1 MEYLLENILNMVGFL
16 VGLCIGLA
24 SYLGYRNT
32 GSPVLFRMSVAFL
45 SIGAGFFVI
54 WIGYLAEDLVLNQG
68 NIDRSVQALGIA
80 IQTVGY
86 FFIAFSHGVKSFFPK
101 NRAFRSIAPLPLLI
115 SGTHIEHVLRS
126 VSFILLT
133 YGAIETILSYS
144 NVSTWRIYR
153 VVFNIYNI
161 SILIKISLA
170 VHTSGSGAMERNARF
185 FGKNDF
191 TPCENAIKKYPTVW
205 IAIPSACTDLS
216 MFP

>member
-24 SYLGYRNT
+24 SYLGYKNT

-45 SIGAGFFVI
+45 SIAIGFFVI
-54 WIGYLAEDLVLNQG
+54 WMGYVAEDLILQQG
-68 NIDRSVQALGIA
+68 HIDRFVQTLGIA

-101 NRAFRSIAPLPLLI
+101 NRALRSIAPFPLLI

-133 YGAIETILSYS
+133 YGAIETILSYANTKKKS
-144 NVSTWRIYR
+144 
-153 VVFNIYNI
+153 VFFVAGGLIMREI
-161 SILIKISLA
+161 SKVETGQWSEVHGFLEKMILPHVRML
-170 VHTSGSGAMERNARF
+170 
-185 FGKNDF
+185 
-191 TPCENAIKKYPTVW
+191 
-205 IAIPSACTDLS
+205 
-216 MFP
+216 